1 MRTNYIAIAFGITSL
16 LSLSACKKDFLN
28 VVPLGE
34 QIASTTNDYDQL
46 MNDPAFYFYQ
56 YAGGWQ
62 EPAMMGDEI
71 AAEAPYFNQGS
82 AQMAN
87 AFQWKAAI
95 LLPTDGESFDCE
107 FQLSSMYQVNK
118 VIAEVDGSSG
128 GTDTLKAELKAEAMA
143 TRAWLNFEFINFY
156 AKPYVAATAATDPGW
171 PIIDQPNIAISKYTR
186 ASVQAMYDFM
196 ISDLTSAIAHLPV
209 KAKIQTRMSRPAAE
223 GLLGKIYLFMGRY
236 SDAAPLLKA
245 ALDDVAAAGVPVL
258 YDYNV
263 TFAPGGSF
271 QPVDPNYGPASPGQN
286 YNDITEAVVSK
297 VFYNG
302 SYSGNMFGNNG
313 LVLAPWAAALYG
325 STDWRLQF
333 YSTNNPDGSAN
344 PGGRLRK
351 YGVQYSRC
359 GLQLPDLLLLSAE
372 CKARNNDLSGA
383 KTDVETL
390 RKARMPV
397 ADATVPADTL
407 ASQTALIKF
416 IVDERIREFALEG
429 ARWFDMRRLSVDPL
443 FSGITFT
450 HTLYN
455 DDTGNTTT
463 VYTLDQPNRLTLQ
476 IPQALIGVNPGMPNN
491 P

>member
-1 MRTNYIAIAFGITSL
+1 MRTNYITIALGITSL

-34 QIASTTNDYDQL
+34 QIAVTTNDYDLL
-46 MNDPAFYFYQ
+46 MNDVAFYFYQ

-95 LLPTDGESFDCE
+95 LLPTDGEPFDCE
-107 FQLSSMYQVNK
+107 FQFSNMYQVNK

-128 GTDTLKAELKAEAMA
+128 GTDSLKATLKAEAMA

-171 PIIDQPNIAISKYTR
+171 PIIDQPNIALSQYTR

-196 ISDLTSAIAHLPV
+196 IQDLTSAIAHLPI

-245 ALDDVAAAGVPVL
+245 ALDDVTAAGVPVL

-271 QPVDPNYGPASPGQN
+271 LPVDPNYGPASPGQN

-302 SYSGNMFGNNG
+302 SYGGNMFGNNG

-325 STDWRLQF
+325 PTDWRLQF
-333 YSTNNPDGSAN
+333 YSTNNPDGSPN

-359 GLQLPDLLLLSAE
+359 GLQLP
-372 CKARNNDLSGA
+372 
-383 KTDVETL
+383 
-390 RKARMPV
+390 
-397 ADATVPADTL
+397 
-407 ASQTALIKF
+407 
-416 IVDERIREFALEG
+416 
-429 ARWFDMRRLSVDPL
+429 
-443 FSGITFT
+443 
-450 HTLYN
+450 
-455 DDTGNTTT
+455 
-463 VYTLDQPNRLTLQ
+463 
-476 IPQALIGVNPGMPNN
+476 
-491 P
+491 